1 MKSAIEKLAYKLCST
16 EVKMLIDKIEENP
29 QLLSI
34 KHAVL
39 ARGVVDLA
47 HNGIYSFVDR
57 VAIGT
62 MTKRIYRQNT
72 RAAIVAAIFEGN
84 VREQAE
90 QAGAEAYIP
99 GEVIGQRQYTNTIG
113 VNDITKYAQAI
124 LKDEMSKSYRD
135 MKEGV

>member
-1 MKSAIEKLAYKLCST
+1 MKRMIEKLAYKLCST

-29 QLLSI
+29 QLLNI
-34 KHAVL
+34 KHAML
-39 ARGVVDLA
+39 SRGVVDLA
-47 HNGIYSFVDR
+47 HNGVYSFVDR

-62 MTKRIYRQNT
+62 MTKRISRQNT

-99 GEVIGQRQYTNTIG
+99 GEVIGQRQRARAME
-113 VNDITKYAQAI
+113 VNDITRYAQAI
-124 LKDEMSKSYRD
+124 LKNEMSKSYRD

>member
-1 MKSAIEKLAYKLCST
+1 
-16 EVKMLIDKIEENP
+16 
-29 QLLSI
+29 
-34 KHAVL
+34 
-39 ARGVVDLA
+39 
-47 HNGIYSFVDR
+47 
-57 VAIGT
+57 
-62 MTKRIYRQNT
+62 MTKRISRQNT

-99 GEVIGQRQYTNTIG
+99 GEIIGQRQRQRAME